1 MNAYEDIIHLS
12 RPVSRRAKMT
22 ALNRAAQ
29 FAPFAALTVYDAA
42 IRETGRLTQRRRELD
57 ENEKE
62 RVNGYLRFLAA
73 HSKENLKITVTYFE
87 ADERKEGGSYRAHTG
102 LFRKIDPY
110 LGTLCFEDGTAVLIE
125 EIYGISMGESVD
137 I

>member
-1 MNAYEDIIHLS
+1 MNAYEDIIYLS

-29 FAPFAALTVYDAA
+29 FAPFAALTGYDAA
-42 IRETGRLTQRRRELD
+42 IRETGRQTQSRRELD

-62 RVNGYLRFLAA
+62 LVNGYLRFLAA
-73 HSKENLKITVTYFE
+73 HSGENPKITVTYFE
-87 ADERKEGGSYRAHTG
+87 ADERKEGGCYREHTG

-110 LGTLCFEDGTAVLIE
+110 LGTLCFEDGIAVLIE
-125 EIYGISMGESVD
+125 EIYGISMGGSVD